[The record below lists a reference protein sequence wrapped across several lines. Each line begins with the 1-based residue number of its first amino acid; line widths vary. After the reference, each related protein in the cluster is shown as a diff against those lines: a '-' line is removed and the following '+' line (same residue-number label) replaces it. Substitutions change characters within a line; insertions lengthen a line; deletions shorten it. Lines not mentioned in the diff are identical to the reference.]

1 MAPKLI
7 VKPCHYSNLKRNAHV
22 VDGVDG
28 FSSVSSGLAR
38 PFSGTMRL
46 QGITAGNGEP
56 SLGLAHNLDSHP
68 AERPVADDLA

>member
-22 VDGVDG
+22 VDG

-68 AERPVADDLA
+68 AERLVADDLA